1 MTAGLLISRQNKNAL
16 FKLQLAENTPAN
28 VNKYK
33 IFKQTYF
40 KTVRAAKKLYFQRKF
55 QENTGNSKKTWDTLN
70 EALGKSKKAQS
81 VDKINI
87 NGVSS
92 SDPKEIAN
100 HFNRFFTQVGKNI
113 SSSIPRSKTTRGLH
127 SL

>member
-1 MTAGLLISRQNKNAL
+1 
-16 FKLQLAENTPAN
+16 
-28 VNKYK
+28 
-33 IFKQTYF
+33 
-40 KTVRAAKKLYFQRKF
+40 VRAAKKLYFQRKF

-113 SSSIPRSKTTRGLH
+113 SSSIPPFKNNPRTSFTMTMFFQILI
-127 SL
+127 

>member
-1 MTAGLLISRQNKNAL
+1 M
-16 FKLQLAENTPAN
+16 
-28 VNKYK
+28 NKYK
-33 IFKQTYF
+33 TFKQIYF

-55 QENTGNSKKTWDTLN
+55 KENTGNSKKTWDTLN
-70 EALGKSKKAQS
+70 EALGKEKKNQY

-113 SSSIPRSKTTRGLH
+113 SSSIPPIQKQPEDFIHYDHAFPDLNLTNTTPNH
-127 SL
+127 VKKS

>member
-1 MTAGLLISRQNKNAL
+1 MTAGLITSRQNKNTL

-70 EALGKSKKAQS
+70 EALGKEKKNQW
-81 VDKINI
+81 
-87 NGVSS
+87 
-92 SDPKEIAN
+92 
-100 HFNRFFTQVGKNI
+100 HFIFRPQRNCKSLQQIFYTSWQKYFIFNA
-113 SSSIPRSKTTRGLH
+113 PNSKTTRGLH